1 MIKPEY
7 KNISDDEFVPLT
19 ENEVRKDLAR
29 LYEINKKGEVRK
41 IKTKRILKIEKS
53 NFYPRVHF
61 YKKNIQGNYL
71 VHVLLA
77 KKNLFLMIIQ
87 MKKYMLII

>member
-1 MIKPEY
+1 MIKPDY
-7 KNISDDEFVPLT
+7 KNLPDTEFVPLT
-19 ENEVRKDLAR
+19 ENEVRKDLAG

-61 YKKNIQGNYL
+61 YNKNIQGNYL

-77 KKNLFLMIIQ
+77 KKNLFLMIILT
-87 MKKYMLII
+87 KKYMSII

>member
-7 KNISDDEFVPLT
+7 KNIPDTEFVPLT
-19 ENEVRKDLAR
+19 ENVVGKKYAG

-61 YKKNIQGNYL
+61 YKKIFREII
-71 VHVLLA
+71 
-77 KKNLFLMIIQ
+77 LFMF
-87 MKKYMLII
+87 Y